1 MRPKPGAVGAIR
13 SHERVAHWAA
23 RYPDKLAIGY
33 GGRWITYGEW
43 HDRLQEQA
51 TSLRGDA
58 SPVALVYN
66 AEDGV
71 DFAVGYAAAHAAGRP
86 ALVLN
91 PRIPGRDLRAQIDLA
106 GAGVVLSSAGHDVDP
121 APEPR
126 AEPLL
131 DRWGEPL
138 AEISFSSGTTG
149 EPKGI
154 LLSHRALAWAGVLAG
169 ELAYGARHT
178 FDMPGDPLSA
188 DDTVV
193 SAFQAGSA
201 ATTNGFLNCGL
212 AVGARMHF
220 LPKFDATMFTAFM
233 ESVDA
238 TVFYGAP
245 AHIALW
251 RQGEPDAVP
260 TARTYMLIG
269 QAPASVDVEW
279 LLKRRGSAHVV
290 NCYGL
295 AESCAGMTIASD
307 DEIARGT
314 GMIGR
319 PADGVEIRLV
329 APDGR
334 DAESEG
340 ELIMRCF
347 GMMEG
352 YLNRPDLTAEKL
364 RDGWL
369 YTGDIVERCGD
380 AYLIRGRTGDRINRG
395 GYKFDPM
402 DVENVAASVQGVTGA
417 VACAIS
423 HPVLGE
429 DVALAVEVASHEDLE
444 TVREA
449 VVATLT
455 WELPKFKIPRQIRA
469 VREMP
474 RGTLG
479 KPQRAVVAAWFTQ
492 SQPQSED
499 LVQI

>member
-1 MRPKPGAVGAIR
+1 VGAIR
-13 SHERVAHWAA
+13 SHERIAHWAA

-33 GGRWITYGEW
+33 GGRWITYREW
-43 HDRLQEQA
+43 HERVQEQA
-51 TSLRGDA
+51 ASLRGDT
-58 SPVALVYN
+58 SPVALVYD
-66 AEDGV
+66 AQDGV
-71 DFAVGYAAAHAAGRP
+71 DFAVGYAAAHAAERP

-91 PRIPGRDLRAQIDLA
+91 PRIPGRDLRAQIDFA
-106 GAGVVLSSAGHDVDP
+106 GAGTVLSSAGRDIEP
-121 APEPR
+121 AAEPR
-126 AEPLL
+126 AEPLV

-154 LLSHRALAWAGVLAG
+154 LLSHRALAWAGVLAC
-169 ELAYGARHT
+169 ELGYAARHT

-188 DDTVV
+188 DDTLV

-201 ATTNGFLNCGL
+201 ATTNGFLNSGL
-212 AVGARMHF
+212 TVGARLHL
-220 LPKFDATMFTAFM
+220 LPKFDGTTFSAFM

-260 TARTYMLIG
+260 TARCYMLIG
-269 QAPASVDVEW
+269 QAPASVDTEW
-279 LLKRRGSAHVV
+279 FLERRASAHLV

-295 AESCAGMTIASD
+295 TESCAGMTIAVD
-307 DEIARGT
+307 DEVAHGA

-329 APDGR
+329 GPDGA

-340 ELIMRCF
+340 ELIMRSF

-352 YLNRPDLTAEKL
+352 YLDRPDFTTEKL

-369 YTGDIVERCGD
+369 YTGDIVERRGD

-402 DVENVAASVQGVTGA
+402 DVEDVAATVPGVTGA
-417 VACAIS
+417 VACAVS

-429 DVALAVEVASHEDLE
+429 DVALAVEVANHHDLD
-444 TVREA
+444 TVRDA
-449 VVATLT
+449 VVDALT
-455 WELPKFKIPRQIRA
+455 QELPRFKVPRQIRA
-469 VREMP
+469 VREIP
-474 RGTLG
+474 RSALG
-479 KPQRAVVAAWFTQ
+479 KPQRAIVAAWFTE
-492 SQPQSED
+492 SRPQSGE

>member
-1 MRPKPGAVGAIR
+1 VRPKPGAVGAIR
-13 SHERVAHWAA
+13 SHDRVAHWAA

-43 HDRLQEQA
+43 HERVQEQA
-51 TSLRGDA
+51 RSLQGDA
-58 SPVALVYN
+58 SPVALVYD
-66 AEDGV
+66 AADGV
-71 DFAVGYAAAHAAGRP
+71 DFAVGYAAAHAAARP

-91 PRIPGRDLRAQIDLA
+91 PRIPGRDLRAQIDFA
-106 GAGVVLSSAGHDVDP
+106 GAGTVLSGDGHDVEP
-121 APEPR
+121 AREPR

-169 ELAYGARHT
+169 ELAYAARHR

-188 DDTVV
+188 DDTLV

-201 ATTNGFLNCGL
+201 GTTNGFLNCGL

-220 LPKFDATMFTAFM
+220 LPKFDATTFTAFM
-233 ESVDA
+233 ESVEA

-245 AHIALW
+245 AHLALW

-260 TARTYMLIG
+260 TARSYVVIG
-269 QAPASVDVEW
+269 QALASVDAEW
-279 LLKRRGSAHVV
+279 FLKRRGRAHLV

-295 AESCAGMTIASD
+295 TESCAGMTVAFD
-307 DEIARGT
+307 DDVARP

-319 PADGVEIRLV
+319 PVDGVEIRV
-329 APDGR
+329 VEPDGR

-352 YLNRPDLTAEKL
+352 YLDRPDLTAEKL

-369 YTGDIVERCGD
+369 STGDIVERCGD
-380 AYLIRGRTGDRINRG
+380 AYVIRGRTGDRINRG

-402 DVENVAASVQGVTGA
+402 DVEDVAATVEGVTGA

-429 DVALAVEVASHEDLE
+429 DVALAVEVANHEDPD

-449 VVATLT
+449 VVSTLA
-455 WELPKFKIPRQIRA
+455 WELPKFKVPRQIRV

-474 RGTLG
+474 RSALG
-479 KPQRAVVAAWFTQ
+479 KPQRAVVAAWFAQ
-492 SQPQSED
+492 SQPQSEG